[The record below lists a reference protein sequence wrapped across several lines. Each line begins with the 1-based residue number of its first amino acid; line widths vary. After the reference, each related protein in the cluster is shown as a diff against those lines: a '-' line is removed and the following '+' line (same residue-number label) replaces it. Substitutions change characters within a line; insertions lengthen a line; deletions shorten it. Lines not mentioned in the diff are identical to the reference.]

1 METDKET
8 ETLNLYI
15 EQQQNKIGNLMSTIV
30 LLETKV
36 AYLEQEMGKISVKHT
51 DAVAEV
57 ITQTRMEIENLK
69 DINRQYKDELMML
82 SPRPTLSNKKGSTG
96 TKAKTAKIVTG
107 FDIKGEYDRKKNK
120 KRKGLVRDILAEQT
134 TTVSSGF
141 DLMADNAAK
150 AEKNRRKGI
159 IHSEDVVSVKHNND
173 LVGKILE
180 NVKAP
185 VRKSVRP
192 SDSKSERVRKTP
204 TLEKEEPVVVTPV
217 RTGLSKG
224 SKLKRN

>member
-51 DAVAEV
+51 DAVADV

-69 DINRQYKDELMML
+69 DINRQYKDELMLM
-82 SPRPTLSNKKGSTG
+82 SPRPTMSKKQGSTG
-96 TKAKTAKIVTG
+96 TPKKTTKITTG
-107 FDIKGEYDRKKNK
+107 FDIKGEYESKKG
-120 KRKGLVRDILAEQT
+120 KRKGLVRDILAKQNT
-134 TTVSSGF
+134 NIGSGF

-159 IHSEDVVSVKHNND
+159 VHSEDVVSVKHNND

-204 TLEKEEPVVVTPV
+204 ILEKEEPVVVTPV

>member
-51 DAVAEV
+51 DAVADV
-57 ITQTRMEIENLK
+57 IAQTRLEIENLK
-69 DINRQYKDELMML
+69 DINRHYKDELMMM
-82 SPRPTLSNKKGSTG
+82 SPRPTISKKQGSTG
-96 TKAKTAKIVTG
+96 TPKKTTKITTG
-107 FDIKGEYDRKKNK
+107 FDIKGEYESKKG
-120 KRKGLVRDILAEQT
+120 KRKGLIHDILAEKNT
-134 TTVSSGF
+134 NIGSGF
-141 DLMADNAAK
+141 DLMAGNSAK
-150 AEKNRRKGI
+150 AEKNRRKSI
-159 IHSEDVVSVKHNND
+159 IHSEDVISVKHNND
-173 LVGKILE
+173 LVDKIRE

-185 VRKSVRP
+185 IRKSVRP
-192 SDSKSERVRKTP
+192 SDSKSERVRKP
-204 TLEKEEPVVVTPV
+204 SILEKEEPVVVTPV

>member
-1 METDKET
+1 METDKES
-8 ETLNLYI
+8 ETINLYI

-36 AYLEQEMGKISVKHT
+36 AYLENEMGKISVKHT
-51 DAVAEV
+51 DAVADV
-57 ITQTRMEIENLK
+57 ITQTRMEIEYLK
-69 DINRQYKDELMML
+69 DINRHYKDELMMM
-82 SPRPTLSNKKGSTG
+82 SPRPTISKKQGSTG
-96 TKAKTAKIVTG
+96 TAKKTTKITTG
-107 FDIKGEYDRKKNK
+107 FDIKGEYESKKG
-120 KRKGLVRDILAEQT
+120 KRKGLLRDILAEQNT
-134 TTVSSGF
+134 NIGSGF

-159 IHSEDVVSVKHNND
+159 IHSEDVISVKHNND
-173 LVGKILE
+173 LVDKIRE

-185 VRKSVRP
+185 VRKSIRP

-204 TLEKEEPVVVTPV
+204 ILEKEEPVVVTPV